1 MVGKKQK
8 EKDDHVCLDDIQMK
22 NIITAARADESG
34 DPKRI
39 KKACPKAMDFV
50 QEYAPGEKK
59 EKKEIREKPSKL
71 EKTVERMALKK
82 INAKIRELLPDT
94 SGWF

>member
-1 MVGKKQK
+1 MAKKK
-8 EKDDHVCLDDIQMK
+8 SDDDHVCLDEVQMK
-22 NIITAARADESG
+22 NIIKAARADESG

-39 KKACPKAMDFV
+39 KKVCAKALEFV
-50 QEYAPGEKK
+50 QEYAPGQKK
-59 EKKEIREKPSKL
+59 ETKEVKEKPSKF

>member
-1 MVGKKQK
+1 MKKK
-8 EKDDHVCLDDIQMK
+8 SDHVCLDEVQMK

-34 DPKRI
+34 DQKRI
-39 KKACPKAMDFV
+39 KKVCPKALEFV
-50 QEYAPGEKK
+50 QEYSPGQKK
-59 EKKEIREKPSKL
+59 ETKDIQEKPSKL

-94 SGWF
+94 SNWF